1 VEYVGKSNF
10 ATSVLDFTTTLSRIP
25 ETVSFVQILHAEKDA
40 KLEERNNG
48 EQV

>member
-1 VEYVGKSNF
+1 MYQLE
-10 ATSVLDFTTTLSRIP
+10 VLGVTM
-25 ETVSFVQILHAEKDA
+25 VSFVQILHAEKDA